1 MKAVRAAIIVIA
13 LLPLTACAAGGT
25 VPESSSEPTA
35 SRPPFERVT
44 PAPTDETTTGAPAD
58 VSQARWDAIVADLAA
73 RGVTGTPVLV
83 SAVAVTWNSGAL
95 GCPQPGNSY
104 TQAVVDGMRV
114 IVDVDGTSYD
124 YRFGRSDS
132 PRLCER

>member
-1 MKAVRAAIIVIA
+1 MRVARAVIIVIA

-35 SRPPFERVT
+35 SRPPFEQVT
-44 PAPTDETTTGAPAD
+44 PAPTGTASTGAPAD
-58 VSQARWDAIVADLAA
+58 LSEARWDAIVADLAA
-73 RGVTGTPVLV
+73 RGVSGTPVLA
-83 SAVAVTWNSGAL
+83 SAVAVTWNNGAL
-95 GCPQPGNSY
+95 GCPQPGSSY
-104 TQAVVDGMRV
+104 TQALVDGMQV
-114 IVDVDGTSYD
+114 IVDVDGTRYD